1 MTHIMRL
8 LSGPLFIV
16 LMATLA
22 MAQIRVEPVALMPAW
37 CGGSYHISGALAD
50 KEYIEMVKAG
60 QAVPSG
66 TNFGPCEDVVK
77 KVRSLDGNVK
87 EVRIPTY
94 PAVPAPQVNFEA
106 DGRVRHYTGEVD
118 QDGKAVVQELKLL
131 PDIPK

>member
-8 LSGPLFIV
+8 LTGLLFIA
-16 LMATLA
+16 LMTTLA
-22 MAQIRVEPVALMPAW
+22 MAQLRVEPVTPMPAW
-37 CGGSYHISGALAD
+37 CGGSYHITGGLLD
-50 KEYIEMVKAG
+50 KEYIEIVKSG

-77 KVRSLDGNVK
+77 EVRGLDGNVN

-94 PAVPAPQVNFEA
+94 PAVPAPQVSFEA
-106 DGRVRHYTGEVD
+106 DGRGLNYTGAVD
-118 QDGKAVVQELKLL
+118 KDGKAVVEELKL